1 MASSASF
8 WLRHWSEGQGRRGC
22 WKFQQQNV
30 VLLVSRE
37 KNQISPVLASPRNV
51 LEKSPKW
58 PRPGKNYS
66 DAHEL
71 AQIEF
76 SYFVLNKSKILLRA
90 ESLSNMCA
98 KLRDHSII
106 ACSHHIYV
114 VFFFT
119 HIPFVVNRAF
129 QRNASGEVA
138 TTSPPF
144 YNEPHRS
151 HVLCV
156 KAEPGTTFTSWSQH
170 HFVAIG

>member
-1 MASSASF
+1 MCVANVIFGQERLTEQFISMHFFCDSVILFTKRYSSP
-8 WLRHWSEGQGRRGC
+8 SEPWVSPDR
-22 WKFQQQNV
+22 
-30 VLLVSRE
+30 VSR
-37 KNQISPVLASPRNV
+37 
-51 LEKSPKW
+51 
-58 PRPGKNYS
+58 
-66 DAHEL
+66 
-71 AQIEF
+71 
-76 SYFVLNKSKILLRA
+76 ILYWIKARYCCER
-90 ESLSNMCA
+90 ESLSNMRA
-98 KLRDHSII
+98 KLRTVAASNNRDHSII
-106 ACSHHIYV
+106 ACSHHIHV
-114 VFFFT
+114 VFFFA